1 MLSEDVRTINDQV
14 VIQKDPIHSCFACP
28 KVFTHKW
35 MLERHMLT
43 HTGEQPFACSICLR
57 KFSLQAS
64 CLRHVRHVHKNVG
77 GLISN
82 YVVKASDLET
92 ENTQPSMQCW
102 KDTKQNW
109 KLLRV
114 EKNSSKCR
122 DDSELCS
129 FTEKMSANFT
139 VLRLRWFWRCERK
152 AKKRCL
158 GTFLLEQKSWGV

>member
-102 KDTKQNW
+102 KLITRNIN
-109 KLLRV
+109 LLRV
-114 EKNSSKCR
+114 EKFSFQVGSSFVQKLHFLSKNSTLISRKNCR
-122 DDSELCS
+122 FFLG
-129 FTEKMSANFT
+129 EKLVKM
-139 VLRLRWFWRCERK
+139 VWFC
-152 AKKRCL
+152 
-158 GTFLLEQKSWGV
+158 TF